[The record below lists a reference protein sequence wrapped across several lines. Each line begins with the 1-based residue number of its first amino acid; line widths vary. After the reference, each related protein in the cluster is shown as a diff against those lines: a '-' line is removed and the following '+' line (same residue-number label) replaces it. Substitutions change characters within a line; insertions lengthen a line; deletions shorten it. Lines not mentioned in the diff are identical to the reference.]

1 MVKIICAGFQKTG
14 TKSLSRA
21 LEHLGYKVYDAGE
34 VYMYMRNTWMD
45 FFKGKIT
52 IEDVCREYDRQ
63 NVDVVVDGPANYFW
77 EEMSAY
83 WPNAKVILTLRDDED
98 KWYES
103 IVKFYKGIV
112 RWVGR
117 LAYLGYLTPYGYLT
131 EKHLTL
137 PYHMLVFG
145 NTNFHPLVQDFN
157 NVNNEQI
164 YKRKYREHN
173 AYVRRYCPKD
183 KLLVMNVKD
192 GWAPLIS
199 FLETKTPE
207 IEFPFRNKG
216 GQVAEIMEDMM
227 PAHTNRCKL
236 EVGLVLVLI
245 FLLPFT
251 VSYYLNF
258 ILRSYQLE

>member
-1 MVKIICAGFQKTG
+1 
-14 TKSLSRA
+14 
-21 LEHLGYKVYDAGE
+21 
-34 VYMYMRNTWMD
+34 
-45 FFKGKIT
+45 
-52 IEDVCREYDRQ
+52 
-63 NVDVVVDGPANYFW
+63 
-77 EEMSAY
+77 MSAY

-164 YKRKYREHN
+164 YK
-173 AYVRRYCPKD
+173 
-183 KLLVMNVKD
+183 
-192 GWAPLIS
+192 
-199 FLETKTPE
+199 
-207 IEFPFRNKG
+207 
-216 GQVAEIMEDMM
+216 
-227 PAHTNRCKL
+227 
-236 EVGLVLVLI
+236 
-245 FLLPFT
+245 
-251 VSYYLNF
+251 
-258 ILRSYQLE
+258 